1 MTEILKHEKPE
12 AFYEEFTRK
21 GEGEKTTHYCP
32 GCGHGVVH
40 KLVAEAT
47 SDMGV
52 NDRVVFCSPV
62 GCSVFA
68 YYYLDY
74 GNIQCAHG
82 RAPAVA
88 TGLRR
93 VRDDAIVICYQGDGD
108 LAGIGLG
115 AIVHAANRGE
125 NITVFFVNNAIYGM
139 TGGQTA
145 PTTLVGQKTATS
157 PEGRSIEDEG
167 SPLRMAEVINA
178 LQAPVY
184 VERVSLAGPSRV
196 LKARRAIR
204 KALETQIDRKGF
216 SFVEILSP
224 CPVNWQM
231 SPLEA
236 RKWMIENME
245 PVFAVRRFRDLTAQV
260 QPREPRSPEVLT
272 DGELLKLFKTDRGAD
287 WAIAPRETPIEDQF
301 VKIAGFGGQGVL
313 SAGVLLANC
322 VAAEGLNVTWIPS
335 YGPEMRGGTANA
347 SVIASA
353 GVIGAPVV
361 AEPNVLIAMNA
372 PSVDAFETKITPGGL
387 AIVNASLINQK
398 LERDDVREI
407 RIPATDM
414 ANRLGSTATASVIML
429 AAYAAAAGAVGI
441 DTLRKVIP
449 LSLKKKEMV
458 EVNLKAVDAGV
469 DFVRERFPDGV

>member
-1 MTEILKHEKPE
+1 MSATEILKHGRPE
-12 AFYEEFTRK
+12 AFYDEFSRK
-21 GEGEKTTHYCP
+21 GEGEKVTHYCP

-52 NDRVVFCSPV
+52 NDRVIFCSPV

-82 RAPAVA
+82 QAPAVA

-93 VRDDAIVICYQGDGD
+93 TRDDAVVICYQGDGD

-115 AIVHAANRGE
+115 GIVHAANRGE
-125 NITVFFVNNAIYGM
+125 NITVLFVNNAIYGM

-145 PTTLVGQKTATS
+145 PTTLVGQRTVTS
-157 PEGRSIEDEG
+157 PEGRSAEDEG
-167 SPLRMAEVINA
+167 HPIRMAEVIDA
-178 LQAPVY
+178 LEAPVY

-204 KALETQIDRKGF
+204 KALQTQVDRKGF

-231 SPLEA
+231 SPVES
-236 RKWMIENME
+236 RRWMIEHME
-245 PVFAVRRFRDLTAQV
+245 PVFTVRRFRDRTDQA
-260 QPREPRSPEVLT
+260 QPRPPRSNEPPT
-272 DGELLKLFKTDRGAD
+272 DQALLDLFSAERGGD
-287 WAIAPRETPIEDQF
+287 WTVAPRQTPIEDQL

-322 VAAEGLNVTWIPS
+322 VAAEGLNVTWLPS

-347 SVIASA
+347 SVIASE

-361 AEPNVLIAMNA
+361 DQPNVLIAMNG
-372 PSVDAFETKITPGGL
+372 PSLDAFEPAMEPGGL
-387 AIVNASLINQK
+387 AIVNGSLISREV
-398 LERDDVREI
+398 ERGDLRAI
-407 RIPATDM
+407 RVPATEM
-414 ANRLGSTATASVIML
+414 ASRLGSTATASVIML
-429 AAYAAAAGAVGI
+429 AVYAAATGVVRI
-441 DTLRKVIP
+441 ETLEEVIP
-449 LSLKKKEMV
+449 HSLTKKDLI
-458 EVNLKAVDAGV
+458 EVNLNAVHAGV
-469 DFVRERFPDGV
+469 DFVGPS